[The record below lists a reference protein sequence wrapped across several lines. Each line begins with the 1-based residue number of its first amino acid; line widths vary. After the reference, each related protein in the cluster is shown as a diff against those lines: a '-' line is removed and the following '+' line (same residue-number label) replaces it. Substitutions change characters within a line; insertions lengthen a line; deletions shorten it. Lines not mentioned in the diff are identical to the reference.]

1 MDEYMPTIGESQL
14 LGLIDDFIKTSR
26 NLTSALDGV
35 VSLLAAN
42 FKHYTWTGIYLYDS
56 GVLKLGPYRGA
67 PSPHTTIEL
76 DKGICGAAF
85 REQQTVVVDDVN
97 ADPRFLACSL
107 TTRSEIVVPI
117 FDSKGNPVGEIDI
130 DSDTPAAFGQSDKE
144 ILEKV
149 AARLGRLF

>member
-26 NLTSALDGV
+26 NTQNALDGV
-35 VSLLAAN
+35 VALLAAN

-56 GVLKLGPYRGA
+56 GVLKLGPFRGA

-85 REQQTVVVDDVN
+85 REQQTIIVADVN
-97 ADPRFLACSL
+97 ADSRFLACSL
-107 TTRSEIVVPI
+107 STRSEIVVPI
-117 FDSKGNPVGEIDI
+117 FDRKGNPVGEIDV
-130 DSDTPAAFGQSDKE
+130 DSDTPDAFTLADKT

-149 AARLGRLF
+149 ASRLGQLF